1 MQYFSHHADPDIPA
15 PPPPKRVHIKDVED
29 EGDISKGPEQWVEDF
44 PGPAGEPLH
53 SRGSQETTFQ
63 CLRHEKMEKGEEMW
77 VPFESWDEW
86 DLVQWLMKAGVSQ
99 SEMEKFLQLGVIK
112 ESLQPSFENKRKLFQ
127 HIDTLPTGPEWE
139 CEVFVLTGD
148 EKDEDGKLRTEE
160 VELWKRNPIECIC
173 ELMGNSRFVQHMKYA
188 PERVYTD
195 ESGQSR
201 AYSEMSTADWW
212 WATQVSS
219 IKLLPKGATIAAV
232 ILATDK
238 TQLSQFS
245 GDKQAWPV
253 YLTIGNIDK
262 DIRQKLS
269 EHATVLIGYLPISK
283 LECFNKKTQST
294 QSYQLFHT
302 CMRSLLDPLVE
313 AGKNGVKILCADGKT
328 RMVYPLL
335 AAYVADY
342 PEQCL
347 VGCCMENRCPKCLS
361 KSDLL
366 RNPVHSILRD
376 PEKTIRIL
384 KQTADGHKPQAF
396 TDQGLHPVDPFWR
409 KLPHCNIFNCFTPD
423 ILHQLHKGV
432 FKDHVVSWATEVVHA
447 DKPKEELDCC
457 FRAMTC
463 HPSLRHFKKGISL
476 VSQWT
481 GNKYKNMEKV
491 FLSVL
496 DGSVQDEVVE
506 CVQSVLD
513 FIYYAHFEEHTDES
527 LSKLDE
533 AWHTF
538 HKKKAIFIDLDIQQH
553 FNIPK
558 VHSTMHYATMIRS
571 YGMADSFN
579 TEASEQLHIDFAK
592 IAYNASN
599 KRDYVK
605 QMAIWLRRQEAVDNF
620 YRFLD
625 WAVEEYEELEVDK
638 AERDD
643 EDEDNAEAV
652 LATNATDANNP
663 MISASTALD
672 NDESPGSD
680 VNIDLDTL
688 DKKYGSTEFVYA
700 LESFLCCHG
709 MYRPN
714 FWDAWPAKYEVF
726 KQCQIYVPPTP
737 EVSKLVTIDPI
748 RASPMVPAHGCNKEI
763 PAQFDTVLA
772 WKKLPKVGTDLDL
785 LGNKGLHVGQVHV
798 IFNLP
803 EQLGT
808 FPHPLAYIEWFTPLH
823 KLDNCVGMFKVQRS
837 THGSQWL
844 RASIIPVTYI
854 SQSCQL
860 SPYFGHSMDCT
871 WSSNNVLDLCQS
883 FHVNSY
889 LRHIDFVLLRYK
901 CHPS

>member
-1 MQYFSHHADPDIPA
+1 MAPTRYKCHFCTFETRHNKGLSLHYSQTHSKRSPIKKQVRENVEEAWDSNANTDDAPDMQYFSHHANPDIPA
-15 PPPPKRVHIKDVED
+15 PPPPKRVHIED
-29 EGDISKGPEQWVEDF
+29 DF

-63 CLRHEKMEKGEEMW
+63 HLRHEKMEKGEEMW
-77 VPFESWDEW
+77 VPFESRDEW
-86 DLVQWLMKAGVSQ
+86 DLVRQ
-99 SEMEKFLQLGVIK
+99 SELEKFLQLGV
-112 ESLQPSFENKRKLFQ
+112 PSFENKRKLFQ
-127 HIDTLPTGPEWE
+127 RIDTLPTGPEWE

-160 VELWKRNPIECIC
+160 
-173 ELMGNSRFVQHMKYA
+173 LMGNSRFAQHMKYA

-195 ESGQSR
+195 ESGQSQ
-201 AYSEMSTADWW
+201 AYSEMSTADWC
-212 WATQVSS
+212 
-219 IKLLPKGATIAAV
+219 
-232 ILATDK
+232 
-238 TQLSQFS
+238 
-245 GDKQAWPV
+245 GDKQAWP
-253 YLTIGNIDK
+253 
-262 DIRQKLS
+262 
-269 EHATVLIGYLPISK
+269 
-283 LECFNKKTQST
+283 
-294 QSYQLFHT
+294 LFHM

-313 AGKNGVKILCADGKT
+313 AGKNSVKILCVDGKT

-347 VGCCMENRCPKCLS
+347 VGCCMENCCPKCLS
-361 KSDLL
+361 KSDSL
-366 RNPVHSILRD
+366 RNP
-376 PEKTIRIL
+376 KTIRIL

-396 TDQGLHPVDPFWR
+396 TDQGLRPVDPFWR
-409 KLPHCNIFNCFTPD
+409 KLPHCNIFNCFTPN

-432 FKDHVVSWATEVVHA
+432 FKDHVVSWATEAVHA
-447 DKPKEELDCC
+447 DKPKEELDCH
-457 FRAMTC
+457 FRAMTH
-463 HPSLRHFKKGISL
+463 HPSLCHFKKGILL

-481 GNKYKNMEKV
+481 GNEYKNMEKV

-496 DGSVQDEVVE
+496 DGSAQDEVVE
-506 CVQSVLD
+506 CVRSVLD

-571 YGMADSFN
+571 HGMADGFN
-579 TEASEQLHIDFAK
+579 TEASERLHIDFAK

-605 QMAIWLRRQEAVDNF
+605 REAVDNF
-620 YRFLD
+620 DRFLD
-625 WAVEEYEELEVDK
+625 WAVEEYKELEVDE

-680 VNIDLDTL
+680 VVRAADTLQYGESVYSVPKFPSFKNIDLDTL

-700 LESFLCCHG
+700 LESFLCHHG
-709 MYRPN
+709 MHRPD

-726 KQCQIYVPPTP
+726 KRCQIYVPPTP
-737 EVSKLVTIDPI
+737 EVLKLVTIDPI
-748 RASPMVPAHGCNKEI
+748 RASPTVPVHGRNKEI

-772 WKKLPKVGTDLDL
+772 WKKLSEVGTDLDL
-785 LGNKGLHVGQVHV
+785 LGNKGLHVGQVRV

-803 EQLGT
+803 EQLGM

-823 KLDNCVGMFKVQRS
+823 KLDNRVGMFKVQRS
-837 THGSQWL
+837 THSGQRL

-854 SQSCQL
+854 SRSCQL
-860 SPYFGHSMDCT
+860 SPYFGRSMDRT

-901 CHPS
+901 CHLS